1 MSFETKYTTSVH
13 GRRLGLQR
21 MTTPES
27 GGSHGSKDF
36 LVGPEAV
43 RVNVTTAGSTG
54 TNLKAFG
61 VSILAGTSAASS
73 AVYTIDPPIP
83 GVRVTIVNNSSGN
96 GPMYIKTKNSETI
109 NTTAGTSFTTIK
121 TSAGGSFELVGVT
134 TAVWAGPGLTTG
146 TSSNGSGFV
155 FTTST

>member
-21 MTTPES
+21 LTTPES
-27 GGSHGSKDF
+27 GGSHGPKDY
-36 LVGPEAV
+36 LVGPEAI
-43 RVNVTTAGSTG
+43 RTSVTTAASTG
-54 TNLKAFG
+54 TNLKAYG

-73 AVYTIDPPIP
+73 CVYTIDPPIP
-83 GVRVTIVNNSSGN
+83 GVRVTITNNSSGN
-96 GPMYIKTKNSETI
+96 GPFYVKTANSETF

-134 TAVWAGPGLTTG
+134 TAVWAGLNLTTG
-146 TSSNGSGFV
+146 TSSNASGFV